1 MSQQIN
7 LYQPIFRKERIV
19 FSAGTILWLAI
30 GFGAILMV
38 WSLLVSQRISGLED
52 EHERQAAAEQ
62 RAISQLAELQ
72 RNMPPTE
79 PDPELINRVNTLE
92 QRRDNLH
99 ESLEALDQRL
109 PRDQTALGER
119 LDALARQ
126 VPEGLW
132 LTGLDMGDSGA
143 QLSIHG
149 RALSAS
155 LVPDYVDA
163 LAAEPLLAGMGF
175 RTVRVSAATDV
186 IPGVEFT
193 LSTVAEE
200 QP

>member
-19 FSAGTILWLAI
+19 FSARTILWLAV
-30 GFGAILMV
+30 GFGAILIV
-38 WSLLVSQRISGLED
+38 WSLLVGQRISGLEA
-52 EHERQAAAEQ
+52 EHERQVAAEQ
-62 RAISQLAELQ
+62 RAITQLTELQ
-72 RNMPPTE
+72 RSMPPSE
-79 PDPELINRVNTLE
+79 PDAELIDRVDALE
-92 QRRDNLH
+92 QRRDNLD
-99 ESLEALDQRL
+99 ESLDALDRRL

-132 LTGLDMGDSGA
+132 LTGLDMGAGGA
-143 QLSIHG
+143 RLSLHG

-155 LVPDYVDA
+155 LVPNYVDA
-163 LAAEPLLAGMGF
+163 LADEPLLAGMGF
-175 RTVRVSAATDV
+175 RKVHVSAATDA

>member
-19 FSAGTILWLAI
+19 FSARTILWLAV
-30 GFGAILMV
+30 GFGVILMV
-38 WSLLVSQRISGLED
+38 WSLLVGQRISSLEA
-52 EHERQAAAEQ
+52 EHERQVAAEQ
-62 RAISQLAELQ
+62 RAITQLAELQ
-72 RNMPPTE
+72 RNMPPSE
-79 PDPELINRVNTLE
+79 PDAELIDRVESLE
-92 QRRDNLH
+92 QRRNNLS
-99 ESLEALDQRL
+99 ESLDVLGRRL

-132 LTGLDMGDSGA
+132 LTGLEMGAGGA
-143 QLSIHG
+143 RLSIHG
-149 RALSAS
+149 RALSPR

-175 RTVRVSAATDV
+175 RKVRVSAATDAT
-186 IPGVEFT
+186 PGVEFT